1 MSGMSHVDM
10 SQPGIAWSIRSLIGD
25 TMPSLYGLV
34 ARCHHITCWSMAG
47 FQLGSKRMRRAA
59 PTRLSPVPPALD
71 ERRGRASV
79 RVRVIEGWL
88 GLALVLV
95 LG

>member
-10 SQPGIAWSIRSLIGD
+10 SQPGIAWSIRSLICD

-34 ARCHHITCWSMAG
+34 ARCHDITCWSMAG

-71 ERRGRASV
+71 ERKGRVSV
-79 RVRVIEGWL
+79 RVRVVGL
-88 GLALVLV
+88 GLV
-95 LG
+95 LGLRARLV